1 MIVDADVVAV
11 EEARDVRGLDLR
23 LGVDRDGRI
32 VGAMHPAED
41 FLQLRAAVDEE
52 GFHFLLPRPLS

>member
-1 MIVDADVVAV
+1 
-11 EEARDVRGLDLR
+11 
-23 LGVDRDGRI
+23 
-32 VGAMHPAED
+32 MHPAED